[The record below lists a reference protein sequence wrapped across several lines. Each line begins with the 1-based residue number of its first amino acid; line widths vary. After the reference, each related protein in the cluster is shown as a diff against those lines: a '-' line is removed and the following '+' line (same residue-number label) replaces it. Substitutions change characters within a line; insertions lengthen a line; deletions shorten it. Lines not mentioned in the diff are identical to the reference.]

1 MFIRLI
7 SSEGD
12 KEENF
17 SVPTR
22 NQTSTHWATE
32 STMTHAKT
40 RSIRDTCSAYSYD
53 EECQNAL
60 CVNRIR
66 QRQEN

>member
-22 NQTSTHWATE
+22 NQTSTHWATK
-32 STMTHAKT
+32 SLPWLTLKRGQYVT
-40 RSIRDTCSAYSYD
+40 RVLLTATIRNVKMLYVWT
-53 EECQNAL
+53 
-60 CVNRIR
+60 V
-66 QRQEN
+66 

>member
-22 NQTSTHWATE
+22 NQTSTHWATK
-32 STMTHAKT
+32 SLPWLTPKRGQYVT
-40 RSIRDTCSAYSYD
+40 RVLLTATIRNVKMLYVWT
-53 EECQNAL
+53 E
-60 CVNRIR
+60 
-66 QRQEN
+66 